1 MKLNGNNII
10 TDNDITLTGKHSGET
25 LDVILD
31 NQQEEIDKLKG
42 NVKWIYQN
50 GGVGGN
56 GSSGGGGVAGAWS
69 IFATLESAQVK
80 SNNIILNG
88 NGNYNLVVKINN
100 PQGGIFKCNNVAQ
113 QVIALSILA
122 ASVNGILILICSS
135 RYFAMI
141 ML

>member
-56 GSSGGGGVAGAWS
+56 GSSGGGVTGAWS
-69 IFATLESAQVK
+69 IFATLESTQVK

-88 NGNYNLVVKINN
+88 NGNYNLVVKINK
-100 PQGGIFKCNNVAQ
+100 PQGQRNIDSMRSQLVLIVSSICLKL
-113 QVIALSILA
+113 ALRWRGLTRKMKP
-122 ASVNGILILICSS
+122 NCS
-135 RYFAMI
+135 R
-141 ML
+141 